1 MSAPLL
7 LIDLPQRGL
16 LEVSG
21 PEASDFLQALVSQ
34 DVTKVSQSQS
44 LWSALLTPQG
54 KYLHDFLLIR
64 GAEGSFL
71 LDTEAD
77 RLPDL
82 LKRLTRYRLRRQV
95 VFEQRTDLCVCAL
108 LTQGQSAP
116 VGRGERAGVTER
128 MGEVI
133 RLVDPRH
140 AGLGMRV
147 ILPRA
152 QSADFKAQQVG
163 LVPGLQHDYDDRR
176 LCLGVP
182 EGAGDL
188 LPEKSLLLENGF
200 DELGA
205 IDWAK
210 GCFIG
215 QELTARTR
223 YRALLKKRLVPVVSR
238 DGAPLEPRL
247 SVTCEGEQ
255 VGTIMS
261 VCGARALALV
271 RLRVIQSSAKLFAG
285 DHPLSLCLP
294 DWMVLPEQ
302 SS

>member
-1 MSAPLL
+1 MSVPLL

-44 LWSALLTPQG
+44 LWSAFLTPQG

-64 GAEGSFL
+64 GSEGSFL

-95 VFEQRTDLCVCAL
+95 VFEQRTDLCVFAL
-108 LTQGQSAP
+108 ITQGQADF
-116 VGRGERAGVTER
+116 VGRGERVGATER

-140 AGLGMRV
+140 AGLGVRV
-147 ILPRA
+147 ILPRT
-152 QSADFKAQQVG
+152 QSADFKAQQAG
-163 LVPGLQHDYDDRR
+163 LVPGLRRDYDDRR

-182 EGAGDL
+182 EGTGDL
-188 LPEKSLLLENGF
+188 QPEKSLLLENGF

-238 DGAPLEPRL
+238 DGASLERGL
-247 SVTCEGEQ
+247 SVTCEGEK

-261 VCGARALALV
+261 VCEARALALV
-271 RLRVIQSSAKLFAG
+271 RLRAIQSPAELFAR
-285 DHPLSLCLP
+285 DHSLSLCLP